1 MMFEKVERC
10 EPEYFKAV
18 GRRQLDTLVIQQM
31 MFEKVER
38 CKPEYFKVVGR
49 RQPETLVI
57 NV

>member
-1 MMFEKVERC
+1 
-10 EPEYFKAV
+10 
-18 GRRQLDTLVIQQM
+18 M

-38 CKPEYFKVVGR
+38 CKPEYFKAVGR